1 MTSKVEP
8 RKWVSSGYTTGNG
21 SAGES
26 KSLGEFRSQEYS
38 KTDVRYWR
46 TRVFKPV
53 SVRANG
59 KVQSEHFAIKLQS
72 AGKRMTLSLATANR
86 EEAAQR
92 ARRMYLDLVA
102 GGGER
107 LLEKHRPKQ
116 PENGRK

>member
-1 MTSKVEP
+1 MRTMTDKAEP
-8 RKWVSSGYTTGNG
+8 TKWVSRGYTTGDS

-26 KSLGEFRSQEYS
+26 KSPGGFSSQEYS

-102 GGGER
+102 GGRER
-107 LLEKHRPKQ
+107 VL
-116 PENGRK
+116 